1 VLCSNCPLKYD
12 SEEGSS
18 TCSLAY
24 VGYYLTYE
32 KGDKISEACPTNGNC
47 AGGLQGVAPNKGYW
61 VDRSSYDYVDRLYS
75 CPRLTCKGGN
85 SNGSC
90 WGYAAYNTSQSSDA
104 DVCDADALLCTEGAI
119 GPLCGSCDQDYVYRG
134 ETKTCVACGSAKKF
148 AFTALGVAAAAVIAL
163 IVLAAG
169 YRHKNPV
176 SQFIKSMDS
185 GSLKVLW
192 VTYQIIMSVSWNL
205 DIEVN

>member
-1 VLCSNCPLKYD
+1 M
-12 SEEGSS
+12 
-18 TCSLAY
+18 
-24 VGYYLTYE
+24 
-32 KGDKISEACPTNGNC
+32 
-47 AGGLQGVAPNKGYW
+47 
-61 VDRSSYDYVDRLYS
+61 
-75 CPRLTCKGGN
+75 
-85 SNGSC
+85 
-90 WGYAAYNTSQSSDA
+90 SQSSDA

-148 AFTALGVAAAAVIAL
+148 AFTALGVAGAAVVAL

-205 DIEVN
+205 DIEVNLNRERCVHMHVCVVSFSPSLFVCRFLLFWYDIYVHIFELSMCVFFLNLLFISLSVSWRVQSIVRSDVGVFTGDPIS